1 VPWLAIC
8 AAIDRALPA
17 TAAADTMSVIQGR
30 PEDVSHRGSIARFAA
45 IRQPDMDKAACALPC
60 IWLWHSDA
68 VEAMAI
74 WQSDTAFQ
82 RYHPLLSAPPEAAAR
97 PPRPHR
103 VLAFA
108 QGLSAHRAGHP
119 LFPTVCRQDET
130 SSRSIGKHELEI
142 QG

>member
-45 IRQPDMDKAACALPC
+45 IRQPDMDKAACALP
-60 IWLWHSDA
+60 
-68 VEAMAI
+68 I